1 MDRITQQVTELSEAE
16 RFQLLIRLLR
26 KVSNSTAQSNISAV
40 KSRRHRHGDIP
51 AHRDITVVGY
61 RLNGFAE
68 PEPAV

>member
-16 RFQLLIRLLR
+16 RFQLLVRLLR
-26 KVSNSTAQSNISAV
+26 EVSNSTAQSNISAV
-40 KSRRHRHGDIP
+40 TSRRRI
-51 AHRDITVVGY
+51 HRDIPVVGY